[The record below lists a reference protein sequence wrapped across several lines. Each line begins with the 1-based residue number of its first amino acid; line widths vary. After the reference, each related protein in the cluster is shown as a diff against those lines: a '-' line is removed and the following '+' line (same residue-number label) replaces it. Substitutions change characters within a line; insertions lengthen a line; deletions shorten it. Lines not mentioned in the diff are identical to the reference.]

1 MGPGLAPVYV
11 KTLLAAATVIDLA
24 AAVLSVAYDART
36 FSSAPPQPRSARI
49 IPFDEGLEPAVEIA
63 LVNE

>member
-36 FSSAPPQPRSARI
+36 VLKRATA
-49 IPFDEGLEPAVEIA
+49 AEIRA
-63 LVNE
+63 NHPLR